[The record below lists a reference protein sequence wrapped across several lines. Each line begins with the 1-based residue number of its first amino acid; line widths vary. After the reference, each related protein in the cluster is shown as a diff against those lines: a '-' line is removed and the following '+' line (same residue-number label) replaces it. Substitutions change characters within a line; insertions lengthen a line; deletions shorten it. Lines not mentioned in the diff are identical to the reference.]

1 MSATLKI
8 GDRVVV
14 KDTQQKGIIEN
25 IVEGKYKLKGKKK
38 PYWPGNLI
46 ADKKEKKAIEKF
58 STIRQKLNAIYSI
71 ISREY
76 LLTNKRCRARFAGCT
91 EKATQVHHMQKR
103 TGFFLI
109 MSKLFFPICD
119 HCHKHAT
126 QHSKEA
132 VERGISISRHTKVEY
147 NFTEREKNLM
157 TNSKII
163 IPV

>member
-8 GDRVVV
+8 GDKVIT
-14 KDTQQKGIIEN
+14 KDTQVKGIIEN
-25 IVEGKYKLKGKKK
+25 IVEGKYKLKGRKKL
-38 PYWPGNLI
+38 YWPGNLI
-46 ADKKEKKAIEKF
+46 AEKKEKKAIEKF
-58 STIRQKLNAIYSI
+58 SAIRQKLNAIYSI
-71 ISREY
+71 VSREY

-119 HCHKHAT
+119 NCHKKAT

-132 VERGISISRHTKVEY
+132 IERSISISRHTKLEY
-147 NFTEREKNLM
+147 NFTEREKKLM
-157 TNSKII
+157 TNSKINPPI
-163 IPV
+163 